1 MEKEKLQRPIVYNQF
16 LPFYESDL
24 HDDALKF
31 LEELKTRLDLS
42 NGLPSSELTN
52 RFAVDLHKY
61 IILYGFRFT
70 RKEHEEFIRTLY
82 GLFLSKYDPVTLE
95 NVSKILVYLLK
106 KKYLLSKDRTLVLPW
121 KPLFKMYYFWEHS
134 NAASRNLI
142 PCQSGFKNSILSV
155 IKYSRSFF
163 SQESTSEML
172 KEWRPF
178 MNPNDCPM
186 TTVMTFFNLFLPTSS
201 DVGPPEKTYFLW
213 LEEFFGFWSAYG
225 NSPAW
230 EIELFELLSRL
241 AHHNL
246 GRIDWTP
253 WVKDIFTKIMNAL
266 NLPVTYGGSGL
277 RFQFGLSDVNSA
289 KSISSISRWITS
301 TIGGGSPTM
310 SYLKR
315 LLCAIESYYYP
326 ANTNSASEIL
336 HSFISLLCSYFVD
349 RIHIEKYNTKW
360 ESKTPLEKRVTNAE
374 IDEFVLMLMP
384 VAGHILFSDF
394 ENEKKQILNNLATL
408 RPTYVLPMIINRF
421 RQSVETLTEP
431 QRFHACINALT
442 AVTRPLVEN
451 YPLEIIP
458 ILTSLLPGIDVNDI
472 WKCTDI
478 FILMSD
484 ILEMIW
490 VIDFSNSSKSI
501 RSNDCENIGIDYL
514 SPGSLKHSKNLSEMC
529 LQSSVFEEFAI
540 NFVDKCLRLVEN
552 SSREETRSENDAMDD
567 SYNDEEMVADA
578 AITDTFQKIMSR
590 CSSSIFDSAFN
601 KLKKYV
607 QNRILEPAVAGG
619 ILAGMCRSV
628 VSIKPEKT
636 LKFFIPHLKERI
648 MSLVEDRSCDPR
660 RQNKELQFVLLLFS
674 EVVGFKVMSPN
685 VVGPS
690 YLVPHI
696 EDICTV
702 LDKTLILQQK
712 DNYEIAANILE
723 TVIAS
728 FCQIRILKDVPANL
742 PTPIPYSE
750 KYEWGLPGD
759 LDNLKI
765 KWYLPG
771 DKELEIV
778 KNLVKRYLTPC
789 INNLSKFS
797 KGEKTMEKE
806 EVLRNLRQMYK
817 ILQGSSEVTES
828 FVQPDKKPTTVLPS
842 IIPCFDKF
850 NVYFEGRPIRQ
861 VVYEVCHAVKEYLFS
876 VSSDDTVSL
885 DTIVSIFDSILFSF
899 GLNED
904 DLDDQFEEHRTL
916 KEHKKNHLVRSK
928 KHLESVLLDRIV
940 IQFRTF
946 IWLKNIIDTQRTPPQ
961 IINDLFELAT
971 YRYSEVRIFAQELL
985 NRLLFRPTTEKIHEM
1000 ILDRLIESI
1009 KADSSHEKLKGAL
1022 HIILSQQFHF
1032 MYSWNSCSKIM
1043 PALITSHHSD
1053 KNSVIDLLKY
1063 ISFNINRSFSDYS
1076 LFHIPTVLPKPNE
1089 EVYALMGLSKE
1100 HLLPLSEDVINEDFL
1115 KLELEMID
1123 LIQNGNLHWR
1133 RYQMSIGML
1142 LGFINHKHIPHEK
1155 SIKIWLDA
1163 LIHEDLTIRLTA
1175 FQALEA
1181 ILKVIKV
1188 KKARK
1193 SVQISNVGNYLKPGV
1208 REDNNWMQYKR
1219 FESEEDLKE
1228 YWDKPF
1234 CVKTNVGYYYW
1245 FDGETKL
1252 RTVDESVPEVDKNNI
1267 RASISEK
1274 FLNDEFINK
1283 LIDLNSIEHKKGE
1296 DFFSWDKAFFFT
1308 SLFESFNDAF
1318 VDIIFRKVSP
1328 LVESS
1333 EESHQ
1338 RVAAEVVCGVVCGS
1352 RFWSYEK
1359 SKVLWEKYL
1368 IPMLDKLLN
1377 SHLTNE
1383 TLNDWEVCFSAITN
1397 KVDQNRMTWLYEFMF
1412 EKHFVPG
1419 VKRALNESG
1428 ILCLMNKVLKQNWKA
1443 LDLHDRA
1450 YKILTRNLDHP
1461 YTKIRNDIA
1470 KVLATLTTK
1479 DAEYPGDWNSGKG
1492 FPTRVGFISHVLP
1505 YLNLNYRNPVINGG
1519 ANHNTI
1525 DESSRGSEID
1535 QDDPVDDDSE
1545 LQRKTKSDHILETV
1559 SNWCQYYF
1567 QMTSVSIRKEMY
1579 ELLPF
1584 FCQFIGVETDQELS
1598 QSCLKALCFL
1608 SVCIVPSEVVPHVLD
1623 MSNRIVQSDSYKAK
1637 LSLLEFIQVFVFTNF
1652 LSICT
1657 NADIVLRVENFIVK
1671 LMTDNNL
1678 QVRSKAAKILCGLLH
1693 SKFLGDEA
1701 FTKLLKLFRSKI
1713 RLCMTRDNRKSKFS
1727 KKKSLTPNLSTKEK
1741 LAEFHSGI
1749 LGLCSFVEA
1758 YPYEVP
1764 EFVPDILIEL
1774 ETHLH
1779 DPTPVPKTIKKTLQE
1794 FKRTHQDNW
1803 DEHKLKFTDDQLLI
1817 MTELLVSPNYY
1828 A

>member
-1 MEKEKLQRPIVYNQF
+1 MWIYNIKRSRGST
-16 LPFYESDL
+16 PNSETYSMIIRVNSISPWICINTSFYTD
-24 HDDALKF
+24 
-31 LEELKTRLDLS
+31 
-42 NGLPSSELTN
+42 
-52 RFAVDLHKY
+52 FA
-61 IILYGFRFT
+61 FT

-578 AITDTFQKIMSR
+578 AITDTFQKIMSHM
-590 CSSSIFDSAFN
+590 S
-601 KLKKYV
+601 

-750 KYEWGLPGD
+750 KYEWAFL
-759 LDNLKI
+759 
-765 KWYLPG
+765 
-771 DKELEIV
+771 
-778 KNLVKRYLTPC
+778 NLVKRYLTPC

-928 KHLESVLLDRIV
+928 KHLES
-940 IQFRTF
+940 
-946 IWLKNIIDTQRTPPQ
+946 

-1009 KADSSHEKLKGAL
+1009 KADSSHEKIERSCLL
-1022 HIILSQQFHF
+1022 SLLPIILTKIQSLI
-1032 MYSWNSCSKIM
+1032 SSK
-1043 PALITSHHSD
+1043 
-1053 KNSVIDLLKY
+1053 
-1063 ISFNINRSFSDYS
+1063 
-1076 LFHIPTVLPKPNE
+1076 
-1089 EVYALMGLSKE
+1089 VYALMGLSKE

-1193 SVQISNVGNYLKPGV
+1193 SVQISNEGNYLKPGV

-1397 KVDQNRMTWLYEFMF
+1397 KVDQNL
-1412 EKHFVPG
+1412 
-1419 VKRALNESG
+1419 
-1428 ILCLMNKVLKQNWKA
+1428 LKQNWKA

-1492 FPTRVGFISHVLP
+1492 FPTRVG
-1505 YLNLNYRNPVINGG
+1505 NPVINGG

-1623 MSNRIVQSDSYKAK
+1623 MSKSHQ
-1637 LSLLEFIQVFVFTNF
+1637 
-1652 LSICT
+1652 
-1657 NADIVLRVENFIVK
+1657 NFIVK

-1701 FTKLLKLFRSKI
+1701 FTRLLKLFRSKI

-1817 MTELLVSPNYY
+1817 MTELLVCSYELTTKTIPWNSPNPIHLNRRICYVRVREGVG
-1828 A
+1828 AQMNCEQDSRMDVRNK